1 MGVLYHGSSVRG
13 MKELVPHQSTHGKYV
28 YATKDKELTV
38 IFSKRAGDDMTYS
51 LFRTDKNEP
60 WQLVE
65 RIPNGFETMFSN
77 SASIYTVEDTTFQDI
92 HTGFSELVS
101 DQPVRILNEERV
113 ENVYEKIKELEQD
126 GLIQLHYYPDRPE
139 KIPED
144 DSDLINVELRMAQ
157 IRNRKI
163 RKENFERLLFFHP
176 NLLDRVNSLLT
187 QEIENYIPY
196 KKEDLVTI
204 YEKYVLLQ
212 MIYPEREY
220 FLSSSLI
227 AITKEYPDLVPLLQD
242 KLKMLDWTSEEKLN
256 CLIDR
261 VSKSIKNIPN
271 DVLEQT
277 KERYFH
283 DPRSFPEK
291 GEEILEGYKK
301 ISMMENLVNQPI
313 DDKILENSILLIGPM
328 GSGKTT
334 MGNLLSEKLNM
345 QQISL
350 DHREQLAQLYK
361 KSGHFK
367 NFKEFEFFLTSTV
380 LTHLQE
386 PSVVDFGAGHSIYED
401 PFMFLEMKHL
411 IEQFSHVILLMP
423 SEEKE
428 ESLSILNEQKGIEE
442 GSQRAKDNTHF
453 VYSSCNEKLAT
464 LIQYT
469 KGKNPSEI
477 TDELLMKLE
486 EKTKTSTI

>member
-126 GLIQLHYYPDRPE
+126 GLIQLYYYPDRPE

-157 IRNRKI
+157 MKNRKI
-163 RKENFERLLFFHP
+163 RKENFERLLFLHP

-196 KKEDLVTI
+196 KKEALVTI

-242 KLKMLDWTSEEKLN
+242 KLKMLNQTSEEKLN

-261 VSKSIKNIPN
+261 V
-271 DVLEQT
+271 
-277 KERYFH
+277 
-283 DPRSFPEK
+283 
-291 GEEILEGYKK
+291 
-301 ISMMENLVNQPI
+301 
-313 DDKILENSILLIGPM
+313 
-328 GSGKTT
+328 
-334 MGNLLSEKLNM
+334 
-345 QQISL
+345 
-350 DHREQLAQLYK
+350 
-361 KSGHFK
+361 
-367 NFKEFEFFLTSTV
+367 
-380 LTHLQE
+380 
-386 PSVVDFGAGHSIYED
+386 
-401 PFMFLEMKHL
+401 
-411 IEQFSHVILLMP
+411 
-423 SEEKE
+423 
-428 ESLSILNEQKGIEE
+428 
-442 GSQRAKDNTHF
+442 
-453 VYSSCNEKLAT
+453 
-464 LIQYT
+464 
-469 KGKNPSEI
+469 
-477 TDELLMKLE
+477 
-486 EKTKTSTI
+486 

>member
-1 MGVLYHGSSVRG
+1 M
-13 MKELVPHQSTHGKYV
+13 
-28 YATKDKELTV
+28 
-38 IFSKRAGDDMTYS
+38 
-51 LFRTDKNEP
+51 
-60 WQLVE
+60 
-65 RIPNGFETMFSN
+65 
-77 SASIYTVEDTTFQDI
+77 
-92 HTGFSELVS
+92 
-101 DQPVRILNEERV
+101 
-113 ENVYEKIKELEQD
+113 
-126 GLIQLHYYPDRPE
+126 
-139 KIPED
+139 IPED
-144 DSDLINVELRMAQ
+144 DSDLINVELRMAH

-163 RKENFERLLFFHP
+163 GKLNFERLLFFHP

-196 KKEDLVTI
+196 KKEDLVRI

-212 MIYPEREY
+212 MIYPKREY

-227 AITKEYPDLVPLLQD
+227 ATTKEYPDLVPLLQD
-242 KLKMLDWTSEEKLN
+242 KLKMLNQTSEEKLN

-277 KERYFH
+277 KKCYFH

-291 GEEILEGYKK
+291 GEEILRGHKK
-301 ISMMENLVNQPI
+301 ITMMENLVDQPI
-313 DDKILENSILLIGPM
+313 DDNILENSILLIGPM

-334 MGNLLSEKLNM
+334 IGSLLSERLNM

-350 DHREQLAQLYK
+350 DHREQLEQLYK
-361 KSGHFK
+361 KSEHFK
-367 NFKEFEFFLTSTV
+367 NSKECEFFLTSTE

-411 IEQFSHVILLMP
+411 IEKFSHVILLMP

-428 ESLSILNEQKGIEE
+428 ESLTILNEQKRIEKD
-442 GSQRAKDNTHF
+442 SQRAKDNAHF
-453 VYSSCNEKLAT
+453 VYSDCNEKLAT
-464 LIQYT
+464 LVQYT
-469 KGKNPSEI
+469 KGKSPSEI
-477 TDELLMKLE
+477 TDELLVKLE
-486 EKTKTSTI
+486 KKIKISTI

>member
-1 MGVLYHGSSVRG
+1 M
-13 MKELVPHQSTHGKYV
+13 
-28 YATKDKELTV
+28 
-38 IFSKRAGDDMTYS
+38 
-51 LFRTDKNEP
+51 
-60 WQLVE
+60 
-65 RIPNGFETMFSN
+65 
-77 SASIYTVEDTTFQDI
+77 
-92 HTGFSELVS
+92 
-101 DQPVRILNEERV
+101 
-113 ENVYEKIKELEQD
+113 
-126 GLIQLHYYPDRPE
+126 
-139 KIPED
+139 
-144 DSDLINVELRMAQ
+144 
-157 IRNRKI
+157 
-163 RKENFERLLFFHP
+163 
-176 NLLDRVNSLLT
+176 
-187 QEIENYIPY
+187 
-196 KKEDLVTI
+196 
-204 YEKYVLLQ
+204 
-212 MIYPEREY
+212 
-220 FLSSSLI
+220 I

-242 KLKMLDWTSEEKLN
+242 KLKMLNQTSEEKLN

-411 IEQFSHVILLMP
+411 IEQFSHVILLIP

-428 ESLSILNEQKGIEE
+428 ESLSILNEQRGIEK
-442 GSQRAKDNTHF
+442 GSQRAKDNAHF
-453 VYSSCNEKLAT
+453 VYSPCNEKLAT

-477 TDELLMKLE
+477 TDELLTKLE
-486 EKTKTSTI
+486 EKTKISTI